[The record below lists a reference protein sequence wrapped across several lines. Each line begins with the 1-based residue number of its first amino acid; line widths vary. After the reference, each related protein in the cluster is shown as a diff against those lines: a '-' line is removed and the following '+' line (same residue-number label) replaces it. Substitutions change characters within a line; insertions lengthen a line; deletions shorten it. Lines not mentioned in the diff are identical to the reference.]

1 MSASASLRV
10 CVIDDEPPARRA
22 LEWLL
27 SREPGVTVVGST
39 GDGASA
45 IALLEETRPD
55 AVFLDV
61 QMPGLDGFEVL
72 RRLTPPAPTVVFVT
86 AYDAYAVRAFEAQA
100 LDYLVKPFSDERFSV
115 VMARVRQLVR
125 VRTGGQPLVVREG
138 HRTLV
143 LPPAEIEWIEAE
155 DYYVRIHAG
164 TRRPLIRRT
173 LQSVLE
179 ALEPEGFM
187 RVHRSAAVNLSAVRE
202 VRPLPTGDGEV
213 LLTSGHI
220 VRVSR
225 QYRAGLVA
233 RVAREQ

>member
-1 MSASASLRV
+1 MSASTSLRV

-27 SREPGVTVVGST
+27 SREPGVAVVGST

-45 IALLEETRPD
+45 VALLEETRPD

-115 VMARVRQLVR
+115 VMARVRQLVT
-125 VRTGGQPLVVREG
+125 VRPSGQPLVVREG

-202 VRPLPTGDGEV
+202 VRPLSTGDGEV
-213 LLTSGHI
+213 LLASGHI

-233 RVAREQ
+233 RVARDQ

>member
-27 SREPGVTVVGST
+27 SREPGVVVAGSA

-45 IALLEETRPD
+45 IALIEETRPD

-72 RRLTPPAPTVVFVT
+72 RRLTRPAPTVVFVT

-125 VRTGGQPLVVREG
+125 VRPGRQPLVVREG

-143 LPPAEIEWIEAE
+143 LPLAEIEWIEAE

-202 VRPLPTGDGEV
+202 VRPLSTGDGEV
-213 LLTSGHI
+213 LLTSGQV

-225 QYRAGLVA
+225 QHRAGLVA
-233 RVAREQ
+233 RVARDH